1 MPTQE
6 SLRGAAVE
14 DDDFVTRSE
23 ATLRRW
29 VPPLLALLVLLAGV
43 VDVISVLTPEISGR
57 LHEVTRLVTGPVV
70 RSASAGAVV
79 LGVVLVLLAQG
90 LRRRKRRAW
99 TASLAVLLVSA
110 VLDVLK
116 GLDVEE
122 AVLSLVVAGLLVAY
136 RKEFAAAGD
145 PRTRWRGLGAFA
157 VLLVTSV
164 VLGEILVLT
173 RLGHLVGSH
182 TLAQQL
188 QHVVYGLVGV
198 HGPLQFATDRSDDF
212 VSRVLFALGLMTVVV
227 TVYLVLR
234 PAEPQAQL
242 APRDEA
248 QMRALLAR
256 YGAQD
261 SLGYFSLR
269 RDKSVI
275 WSPTGN
281 ACIGYRVVS
290 GVMLAS
296 GDPLGEPGEWPGAIV
311 AFLDEAARHAWTPAV
326 MGCSEHAGTAWHRAG
341 LDALELGD
349 EAIVETASFSLDG
362 RSMRNVRQAVGRV
375 ERAGY
380 AFAVRRVR
388 DISAAELEQIGR
400 AARSWRGAE
409 TERGFSMALG
419 RFGDPADGDCVVA
432 TATQGDRLSAL
443 LHFVPWGDDGL
454 SLELMVRDRAA
465 DNGMNEFLIA
475 RLLAHCSELGVDR
488 VSLNFAVF
496 RSALARGERLG
507 AGFVLRG
514 WRSILV
520 FASRWFQIESLYRFN
535 AKFQPQWEPRF
546 VCYPHV
552 RDLPRIAVAA
562 LEAEAFI
569 VWPLPRL
576 RFLQGIVGGPHP
588 SVRP

>member
-1 MPTQE
+1 MPTKE
-6 SLRGAAVE
+6 SVRAEAA
-14 DDDFVTRSE
+14 DAHFAARSE
-23 ATLRRW
+23 ATLRRR

-43 VDVISVLTPEISGR
+43 VDVISVLTPEFSGR
-57 LHEVTRLVTGPVV
+57 LQSITTVVTGPVV

-79 LGVVLVLLAQG
+79 LGIVLVLLAQG

-99 TASLAVLLVSA
+99 VAALAVLVVSA

-122 AVLSLVVAGLLVAY
+122 ALLSLAVAGLLVGY
-136 RKEFAAAGD
+136 RREFAAAGD
-145 PRTRWRGLGAFA
+145 PRTRWRGLAAFA
-157 VLLVTSV
+157 FLLVTSV
-164 VLGEILVLT
+164 VIGEILVLS

-182 TLAQQL
+182 GVAEQL

-198 HGPLQFATDRSDDF
+198 HGPLVFTTDRTADF

-242 APRDEA
+242 APADERR
-248 QMRALLAR
+248 MRALLER
-256 YGAQD
+256 HGDRD
-261 SLGYFSLR
+261 SLGYFALR

-275 WSPTGN
+275 WSPTGK

-296 GDPLGEPGEWPGAIV
+296 GDPLGDPEAWPGAIG

-326 MGCSEHAGTAWHRAG
+326 MGCSEQAGTAWQRSG

-349 EAIVETASFSLDG
+349 EAVVEAASFSLDG
-362 RSMRNVRQAVGRV
+362 RSMRGVRQAVARV

-380 AFAVRRVR
+380 AFSVRRVH
-388 DISAAELEQIGR
+388 DIAPGELERIGR
-400 AARSWRGAE
+400 SARSWRGAE

-432 TATQGDRLSAL
+432 TATKDGRLSAL
-443 LHFVPWGDDGL
+443 LHFVPWGSDGL
-454 SLELMVRDRAA
+454 SLELMVRDRDA

-475 RLLAHCSELGVDR
+475 QLLAASPGLGVTR

-514 WRSILV
+514 WRAVLL

-535 AKFQPQWEPRF
+535 AKFQPEWQPRF
-546 VCYPHV
+546 VCYPAV
-552 RDLPRIAVAA
+552 RDIPRIAVAA

-588 SVRP
+588 PVRS